1 MRVVS
6 FFAGCGGLDLGFEQA
21 GFDVV
26 WANEFEPHCRA
37 TYLRNHPDTEFVM
50 GDICKI
56 DPRAIPDCDGFIGG
70 PPCQSWSVAGKQK
83 GLEDERGQL
92 FLKYI
97 DMIEAKQPKFFVIEN
112 VKGLLDSV
120 FKYVFI
126 MFLDRLDKA
135 GYDVKWEL
143 LDAAN
148 YRIPQ
153 NRERVFIVGFRK
165 DLHID
170 YTFPAPTCTEPI
182 TLERAIGDIK
192 EQPNFYKGGDEVNP
206 NDSRPNHDVL
216 ASGFSAYYYRGNRR
230 RGWNQ
235 PAFTIHATADNAPLH
250 PSSPKMLYFGHEKW
264 EFQANKK
271 NQYRRLSVREC
282 ARIQTF
288 PDNFIFEGTDIKAQ
302 YKMIG
307 NAVPPRLGN
316 VLANPSLQHSPTCNP
331 RKGSAFQRGLCKRQS
346 AILAYWSATAKG
358 RTTNASS
365 SKTVFTM
372 CEAMGEQDRCSRK
385 IAPSSPSTCSCTTRM
400 MPYSTSWMAKNPYL
414 PMPPSSHRLASMS
427 PARRTSVSVSRTK
440 RASTSAHLFTTN
452 VATHHYSQH

>member
-37 TYLRNHPDTEFVM
+37 TYLRNHPDTEFLL

-56 DPRAIPDCDGFIGG
+56 DPASIPDCDGFIGG

-97 DMIEAKQPKFFVIEN
+97 DMIEAKQP
-112 VKGLLDSV
+112 S
-120 FKYVFI
+120 
-126 MFLDRLDKA
+126 
-135 GYDVKWEL
+135 
-143 LDAAN
+143 
-148 YRIPQ
+148 
-153 NRERVFIVGFRK
+153 
-165 DLHID
+165 
-170 YTFPAPTCTEPI
+170 
-182 TLERAIGDIK
+182 
-192 EQPNFYKGGDEVNP
+192 
-206 NDSRPNHDVL
+206 
-216 ASGFSAYYYRGNRR
+216 
-230 RGWNQ
+230 
-235 PAFTIHATADNAPLH
+235 FTIHATADNAPLH

-264 EFQANKK
+264 AFQKDKLPA
-271 NQYRRLSVREC
+271 YRRLSVREC

-302 YKMIG
+302 YKMFG

-414 PMPPSSHRLASMS
+414 PMSPSSHRLASMS